1 MKSKSINS
9 FEETAFVSVVGET
22 LYINEAKSKFL
33 PKYVYYLCQSFNCTG
48 ACFRNSSHIY
58 KLKDLKEMEEWNN
71 VKSQTKRARQTKL
84 QDK

>member
-1 MKSKSINS
+1 MKSKSINN

-22 LYINEAKSKFL
+22 LYIDESRSKFL
-33 PKYVYYLCQSFNCTG
+33 PKYVYYLCQVFKCTG

-71 VKSQTKRARQTKL
+71 VKSQTKKVKRTKL
-84 QDK
+84 